1 MYLLFMKNI
10 ENINKVHFIGIC
22 GAGMSAVAKL
32 CLDMGMQVT
41 GSDAGFYSPISDYLV
56 ENKIPFIDGFRK
68 ENIKEDID
76 VIVIGKHA
84 SLTEEEN
91 EEVRYAFELKE
102 KGMIQIMS
110 FAELLNTITAGR
122 ENIVCVGSYGKS
134 TATSLLS
141 HVMSE
146 VIGDIG
152 YFIGAAPFTPKTNA
166 HVGTHKNFILEG
178 DEYPS
183 ANFDSTSKFI
193 HYNANDI
200 LLTSLS
206 HDHVNIFKTHE
217 SYKKV
222 FFDLISQLAGKN
234 IENKNLIICAEDKSI
249 KEEYEN
255 IEDIIS
261 SEKEGRSVNL
271 ITYGVDVGNYFAKNL
286 KYGDI
291 TSFDLYKN
299 LEGEE
304 KLIANLE
311 TSLLG
316 RHNVQNIIGVCAMIL
331 EKDKEANL
339 VKLKE
344 AIKIFKGI
352 RRRLDLLN
360 EGKTIKVYEGFGSSY
375 EKARAA
381 IEAILLHFPQKNLN
395 IIFEPHTF
403 SWRNADAIAWYDN
416 VFKEARRV
424 FMYQPPSHGATTHTQ
439 LTQDQIIDR
448 LVNSKIENKNTN
460 KEQEIFKLNTGG
472 DVDSQFI
479 KSKLTKNTDIVLILS
494 SGDLGGIIKILPSI
508 VD

>member
-1 MYLLFMKNI
+1 MLDYKRTKYPSGI
-10 ENINKVHFIGIC
+10 HFIGIC

-32 CLDMGMQVT
+32 CMDMGASVT

-56 ENKIPFIDGFRK
+56 ENKIPFIEGYRK
-68 ENIKEDID
+68 ENIAEDVD

-84 SLTEEEN
+84 SLTPEEN
-91 EEVRYAFELKE
+91 EEVRCAFELKE
-102 KGMIQIMS
+102 KGKVKIMS
-110 FAELLNTITAGR
+110 FAELLNLITTGR

-134 TATSLLS
+134 TTTSLLA

-146 VIGDIG
+146 VIGDVG
-152 YFIGAAPFTPKTNA
+152 YFIGAAPFTPSTNA
-166 HVGTHKNFILEG
+166 HIGTHINFILEG

-183 ANFDSTSKFI
+183 ANFDITSKFM
-193 HYNANDI
+193 HYQANDI

-222 FFDLISQLAGKN
+222 FFDLIIQLADKKS
-234 IENKNLIICAEDKSI
+234 ENKNLIICAEDETI

-255 IEDIIS
+255 IESILDS
-261 SEKEGRSVNL
+261 KKEGKNVNL
-271 ITYGVDVGNYFAKNL
+271 ITYGVSVGNYFARDLN
-286 KYGDI
+286 YGNI
-291 TSFDLYKN
+291 TNFDLYRN
-299 LEGEE
+299 IEGEE
-304 KLIANLE
+304 EFILNLE

-316 RHNVQNIIGVCAMIL
+316 RHNVQNIIGVCTMIL
-331 EKDKEANL
+331 EKYEDVDL
-339 VKLKE
+339 VKLEE
-344 AIKIFKGI
+344 AIKNFKGI

-360 EGKTIKVYEGFGSSY
+360 EGKSIRVYEGFGSSY

-403 SWRNADAIAWYDN
+403 SWRNIDAVAWYDT
-416 VFKEARRV
+416 VFAEARRV
-424 FMYQPPSHGATTHTQ
+424 FVYHPPSHGAATHTQ
-439 LTQDQIIDR
+439 LTQDQIIER
-448 LVNSKIENKNTN
+448 LVNSKVGNKNIN
-460 KEQEIFKLNTGG
+460 QSQEIYKLIDGG
-472 DVDSQFI
+472 DIDSQFI
-479 KSKLTKNTDIVLILS
+479 KSKLDKENDIVLILS